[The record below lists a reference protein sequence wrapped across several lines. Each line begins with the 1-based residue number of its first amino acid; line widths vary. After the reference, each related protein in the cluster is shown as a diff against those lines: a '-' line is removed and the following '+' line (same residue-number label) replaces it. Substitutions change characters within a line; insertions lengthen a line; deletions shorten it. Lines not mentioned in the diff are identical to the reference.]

1 MSRNCRG
8 EGYIIKRNPLVH
20 WFRFVYNQG
29 TDGSPPNVCSK
40 SMRTRDCL
48 EGDAVKFPLVPD
60 FYFESIHAIDL
71 ARLRARGVRLLL
83 ADLDNTLVPY
93 GVHTPPP
100 SRCGP
105 GSRRWT
111 RRGSPC
117 FCSPTAAS
125 PAGPSDSR
133 RLWVFPTR
141 AMRASPRWGAFSGRW
156 PDGGRAGGD
165 SHCGGP
171 DFYGYLGGNRA
182 GVLTLLVH
190 PIQFGTVFRGLRYG
204 LETPFRA
211 GAGKGSGL

>member
-1 MSRNCRG
+1 MV
-8 EGYIIKRNPLVH
+8 P
-20 WFRFVYNQG
+20 
-29 TDGSPPNVCSK
+29 PPNVCSK

-93 GVHTPPP
+93 GVHTPTQPVRAWKQALDQAGITLFLLSN
-100 SRCGP
+100 SRKPGP
-105 GSRRWT
+105 GPAI
-111 RRGSPC
+111 RGGSGYSLRGPC
-117 FCSPTAAS
+117 GQAQ
-125 PAGPSDSR
+125 GG
-133 RLWVFPTR
+133 
-141 AMRASPRWGAFSGRW
+141 GAFSGRW
-156 PDGGRAGGD
+156 PGWGPRRRRQPLW
-165 SHCGGP
+165 GP
-171 DFYGYLGGNRA
+171 DFTGYLGGNRA